1 MDETQAVRRPTAA
14 DLLDG
19 ILMTAQPFVLRR
31 DRDVTGVSGTGVVAD
46 GVLFPA
52 AGKSIAVVRW
62 RGERGSTVVWDN
74 LTHLREI
81 HGHDGATRIEVVPV
95 DDLVA
100 CLKDLI
106 DVADMSP
113 LSGDRVRALII
124 EHLAGDS
131 AEQGS
136 EHTGSD
142 RG

>member
-1 MDETQAVRRPTAA
+1 MDETQAVEKPTAT
-14 DLLDG
+14 DLLDD

-31 DRDVTGVSGTGVVAD
+31 YHDVTGVSGTGVVAD
-46 GVLFPA
+46 GAWFPA
-52 AGKSIAVVRW
+52 AGKSVAVVRW

-74 LTHLREI
+74 LMHVREI
-81 HGHDGATRIEVVPV
+81 HGHDGATRIEFVPV
-95 DDLVA
+95 GDLVA

-106 DVADMSP
+106 EVADMSP
-113 LSGDRVRALII
+113 LSGDQVRALIV
-124 EHLAGDS
+124 EHLTESS